1 MSNRKTAKA
10 VKMYGEEL
18 AMIDMNKKRATIIS
32 VLIVVLLLGTLLLLK
47 HVDNSASAILDAKI
61 TADDDSRTS
70 FATIYDNGKV
80 EKSRSSQ
87 NKQFVKPIEVD
98 PQVFVEHTDKKNN
111 IYLTVNEK
119 ALRKNKQVSSDEN
132 WVKLTK
138 LIAKRSKH
146 AIAML
151 SLFKLGDDYYVFL
164 KYNAGL
170 SDEGSLYQYKSS
182 LTKVATLDSGKI
194 SGLKKK

>member
-1 MSNRKTAKA
+1 M
-10 VKMYGEEL
+10 
-18 AMIDMNKKRATIIS
+18 
-32 VLIVVLLLGTLLLLK
+32 
-47 HVDNSASAILDAKI
+47 
-61 TADDDSRTS
+61 
-70 FATIYDNGKV
+70 
-80 EKSRSSQ
+80 
-87 NKQFVKPIEVD
+87 
-98 PQVFVEHTDKKNN
+98 EHTDKKNN
-111 IYLTVNEK
+111 IYLRVNEK

-151 SLFKLGDDYYVFL
+151 SLFKLGDDYYVF
-164 KYNAGL
+164 NAGL

-182 LTKVATLDSGKI
+182 LTKVAKLDSGKI

>member
-119 ALRKNKQVSSDEN
+119 ALRKTNRSL
-132 WVKLTK
+132 LTK
-138 LIAKRSKH
+138 T
-146 AIAML
+146 
-151 SLFKLGDDYYVFL
+151 
-164 KYNAGL
+164 GL
-170 SDEGSLYQYKSS
+170 S
-182 LTKVATLDSGKI
+182 
-194 SGLKKK
+194 

>member
-1 MSNRKTAKA
+1 M
-10 VKMYGEEL
+10 
-18 AMIDMNKKRATIIS
+18 
-32 VLIVVLLLGTLLLLK
+32 
-47 HVDNSASAILDAKI
+47 
-61 TADDDSRTS
+61 
-70 FATIYDNGKV
+70 
-80 EKSRSSQ
+80 
-87 NKQFVKPIEVD
+87 
-98 PQVFVEHTDKKNN
+98 EHTDKKNN

-146 AIAML
+146 AMAML
-151 SLFKLGDDYYVFL
+151 NLFKLGDDHYTFL
-164 KYNAGL
+164 KYNVGL
-170 SDEGSLYQYKSS
+170 LDEGSLYQYKSS

>member
-1 MSNRKTAKA
+1 
-10 VKMYGEEL
+10 
-18 AMIDMNKKRATIIS
+18 MNKKRATIIS
-32 VLIVVLLLGTLLLLK
+32 GLIVILLLGTLLLLK
-47 HVDNSASAILDAKI
+47 HVDNSASAILEAKI

-87 NKQFVKPIEVD
+87 NKQFVKPI
-98 PQVFVEHTDKKNN
+98 
-111 IYLTVNEK
+111 
-119 ALRKNKQVSSDEN
+119 
-132 WVKLTK
+132 
-138 LIAKRSKH
+138 AKRSKH

-151 SLFKLGDDYYVFL
+151 NLFKLGDDYYVFL

-170 SDEGSLYQYKSS
+170 SDDGSLYQYKSS
-182 LTKVATLDSGKI
+182 LTKVAKLDSGKI

>member
-1 MSNRKTAKA
+1 
-10 VKMYGEEL
+10 
-18 AMIDMNKKRATIIS
+18 MNKKIATIIS
-32 VLIVVLLLGTLLLLK
+32 GLIVILLLGTLLLLK
-47 HVDNSASAILDAKI
+47 HVDNSASAILEAKI
-61 TADDDSRTS
+61 TADDDSGTS

-87 NKQFVKPIEVD
+87 NKKFVKPIEVD

-146 AIAML
+146 AIAIL
-151 SLFKLGDDYYVFL
+151 NLFKLGDDYYAFL
-164 KYNAGL
+164 KCNAGL

-182 LTKVATLDSGKI
+182 LTKVANLDSGKI

>member
-1 MSNRKTAKA
+1 MEFIRSHKRL
-10 VKMYGEEL
+10 L
-18 AMIDMNKKRATIIS
+18 AIFG
-32 VLIVVLLLGTLLLLK
+32 LIVVLLLGTLLLLK
-47 HVDNSASAILDAKI
+47 HVDNSASAILEAKI
-61 TADDDSRTS
+61 TADDDSGTS

-87 NKQFVKPIEVD
+87 NKKFVKPIEVD

-146 AIAML
+146 AIAIL
-151 SLFKLGDDYYVFL
+151 NLFKLGDDYYAFL

-182 LTKVATLDSGKI
+182 LTKVANLDSGKI